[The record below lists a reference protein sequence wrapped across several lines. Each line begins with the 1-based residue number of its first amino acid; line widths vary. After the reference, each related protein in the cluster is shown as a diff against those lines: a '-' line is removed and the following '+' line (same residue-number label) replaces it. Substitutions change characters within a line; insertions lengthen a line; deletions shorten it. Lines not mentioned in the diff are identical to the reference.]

1 MFDCDEAALR
11 AASSQSNM
19 SFKIRD
25 NSWTLFDRKLFLRY
39 NYLKFEIII
48 GYWSMKVMSD
58 IPQREPSLELF
69 VVLSRAYNWV
79 NTHATRDIRC
89 HGLNPTEFGILEVL
103 YHKGPLPLQQI
114 GEKVLISSGNI
125 TYAVDKLEQ
134 KQLLV
139 RRPSPQDRRVIFA
152 ELTSQGQEMLA
163 AIFPQHAEALRQ
175 AVSGLS
181 PEEQNQAI
189 QLLKKLGQ
197 AAQESFYRQP

>member
-1 MFDCDEAALR
+1 
-11 AASSQSNM
+11 
-19 SFKIRD
+19 
-25 NSWTLFDRKLFLRY
+25 
-39 NYLKFEIII
+39 
-48 GYWSMKVMSD
+48 MSD
-58 IPQREPSLELF
+58 TPQRDPALELL

-79 NTHATRDIRC
+79 NAHAVRDIRC

-139 RRPSPQDRRVIFA
+139 RRPSSDDRRVIFA
-152 ELTSQGQEMLA
+152 ELTPQGRDLLA
-163 AIFPQHAEALRQ
+163 AIFPKHGEAIHL

-181 PEEQNQAI
+181 PEEQVQAT
-189 QLLKKLGQ
+189 QLLKKLGL
-197 AAQESFYRQP
+197 AAQEGFYCRP

>member
-1 MFDCDEAALR
+1 
-11 AASSQSNM
+11 
-19 SFKIRD
+19 
-25 NSWTLFDRKLFLRY
+25 
-39 NYLKFEIII
+39 
-48 GYWSMKVMSD
+48 MSD
-58 IPQREPSLELF
+58 TAESGLSLGLF

-79 NTHATRDIRC
+79 NAHAVRDIHC

-139 RRPSPQDRRVIFA
+139 RRPSVHDRRVIFA
-152 ELTSQGQEMLA
+152 ELTAQGRELMT
-163 AIFPQHAEALRQ
+163 AIFPQHAEAIRL

-181 PEEQNQAI
+181 AEEQVQAM
-189 QLLKKLGQ
+189 QLLKKLGL
-197 AAQESFYRQP
+197 AAQERFYRKQ